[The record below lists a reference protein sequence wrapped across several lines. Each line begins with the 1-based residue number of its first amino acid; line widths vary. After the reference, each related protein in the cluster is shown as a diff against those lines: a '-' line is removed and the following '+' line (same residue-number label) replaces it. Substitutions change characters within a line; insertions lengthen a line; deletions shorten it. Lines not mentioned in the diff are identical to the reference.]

1 MYSIAWFSNNVFIEF
16 GGLKKKNNV
25 DIKLWHIN
33 FLYFLNV
40 YCSSKFKLE
49 NIFKHIVLD
58 G

>member
-16 GGLKKKNNV
+16 GGLKKIV
-25 DIKLWHIN
+25 DIKLWHIH

-49 NIFKHIVLD
+49 KILKHIVLD